1 MGKKSILIVEDD
13 AIVAIHLKNTLTG
26 FGFSITDPVATGEAA
41 IVAAAAN
48 LPDLILMD
56 IQLAGEMNGISAA
69 QYIRSAADIP
79 IVFLTSYSQDP
90 LPEQAKATAPYGYL
104 LKPVSPKELL
114 LTIEMVLNRHDLDRQ
129 IKESQE
135 ELMAIYESAPMI
147 MMMLDGET
155 KVRKVNRYATKFACQ
170 HEADMV
176 GMSCGDAMHCMYA
189 RDDLRGC
196 GFGPCCKEC
205 FILNVTQNTLKTG
218 FNCHQMEGHLIVDVG
233 GDRQSLVFL
242 VSTTKL
248 VVRNKPMA
256 LLCLQ
261 DITDRKE
268 MENALQKA
276 HDQLDQKVKERTSE
290 LVEVNEKLCQ
300 EIKERQRKEE
310 VLKSHLQLSE
320 LSSVGPLDDLLQNA
334 LEDAERLTGSK
345 IGFFHFLEEDQ
356 KTLSLQA
363 WSKSTLKTYCTTEGK
378 GRHYDVSE
386 AGVWVDCIDQRRPV
400 IHNNYK
406 SMSDRK
412 GLPPGH
418 VEIIREMVVPILRG
432 DQITAIIGVGNKEHD
447 YDSWDIETVSELA
460 NITWDIVLRK
470 QAEKKLFY
478 SEATL
483 TTIFDGI
490 SQPLIMLD
498 ANLKIERM
506 NNAAKDYYGLGCNQE
521 AIGKF
526 CFDAFQARSSPCM
539 GCERPFSIMRDFTG
553 VYERSGQID
562 SSRIEK
568 VFVDVVKDEKRAT
581 KATIIRISDIT
592 KARNTE
598 RQLIQSE
605 KLASLGLLIAGIA
618 HEVNNPNNFIYFN
631 VPILRAY
638 IQFLFPFAD
647 EHAAVNPELQVFGR
661 SYLAFKEDCF
671 KLLDNIE
678 HGSERINK
686 IVGNLKEFVRE
697 RGKGEKC
704 RVDIKQLMEKCV
716 SICQGRIKKAVKN
729 FEMIIPERCQVLVTD
744 PLAIEQVVVNLLVNA
759 VQAIDKE
766 NSWIKLTVIHQY
778 DSKGEFEIEV
788 SDNGCGI
795 DAATQKKIFDP
806 FFTTKAVGVGTGLGL
821 SISHRLVTELGGR
834 MEVQSEKG
842 KGSTFRI
849 TIG

>member
-1 MGKKSILIVEDD
+1 LKEKSILIVEDD
-13 AIVAIHLKNTLTG
+13 AIVAIHLKNILAGYGYSTTE
-26 FGFSITDPVATGEAA
+26 PVATGEAA
-41 IVAAAAN
+41 VAAVAADV
-48 LPDLILMD
+48 PDLILMD

-69 QYIRSAADIP
+69 QYIRSATDIP
-79 IVFLTSYSQDP
+79 IVFLTSYSQAP
-90 LPEQAKATAPYGYL
+90 LPEQAKAAAPYGYL

-114 LTIEMVLNRHDLDRQ
+114 LTVEMVLNRHDLDRQ

-155 KVRKVNRYATKFACQ
+155 RVRKVNRYAARFASR

-176 GMSCGDAMHCMYA
+176 GLSCGDAIHCMNA
-189 RDDLRGC
+189 LDDPRGC
-196 GFGPCCKEC
+196 GFGPGCKEC
-205 FILNVTQNTLKTG
+205 SIHSAAQDTLKTG
-218 FNCHQMEGHLIVDVG
+218 LNCHQREGHLIVDVG
-233 GDRQSLVFL
+233 GDRQNMVFL

-248 VVRNKPMA
+248 LVRNKPMA

-261 DITDRKE
+261 DITERKE

-276 HDQLDQKVKERTSE
+276 HDQLDQKVKERTAE
-290 LVEVNEKLCQ
+290 LVEVNRKLCQ
-300 EIKERQRKEE
+300 EIDERRRKEE

-320 LSSVGPLDDLLQNA
+320 LSSVGPLEDLMQNA

-363 WSKSTLKTYCTTEGK
+363 WSKSTLNTFCTTEGK
-378 GRHYDVSE
+378 GRHYDVNE

-400 IHNNYK
+400 IHNDYK
-406 SMSDRK
+406 SMPDRK

-418 VEIIREMVVPILRG
+418 AEITREMVVPIFRG
-432 DQITAIIGVGNKEHD
+432 DQITAILGVGNKEHD
-447 YDSWDIETVSELA
+447 YDSRDIETVSELA
-460 NITWDIVLRK
+460 NTTWDIVLRK
-470 QAEKKLFY
+470 RAERKLFS

-483 TTIFDGI
+483 ATIFDGI

-506 NNAAKDYYGLGCNQE
+506 NDAARDYYGLGSTQE
-521 AIGKF
+521 AVGKF
-526 CFDAFQARSSPCM
+526 CFDAFHARSSPCM
-539 GCERPFSIMRDFTG
+539 GCVRPFSIMRDFTG
-553 VYERSGQID
+553 AYERTGRID
-562 SSRIEK
+562 PSRIEK
-568 VFVDVVKDEKRAT
+568 VFVDVVKDEEGTT
-581 KATIIRISDIT
+581 KATIIRISDVT
-592 KARNTE
+592 KARHTE

-631 VPILRAY
+631 VPILRSY

-647 EHAAVNPELQVFGR
+647 EHAAVNPDLQVFGR
-661 SYLAFKEDCF
+661 SYSAFKEDCF

-678 HGSERINK
+678 HGSERINQ
-686 IVGNLKEFVRE
+686 IVGNLKEFARE

-704 RVDIKQLMEKCV
+704 RIDIKQLMEKCV
-716 SICQGRIKKAVKN
+716 SICQGRIKKAVKK

-766 NSWIKLTVIHQY
+766 NSWIKLTVVHQY
-778 DSKGEFEIEV
+778 DSEGKFEIEV
-788 SDNGCGI
+788 SDNGCGM

-806 FFTTKAVGVGTGLGL
+806 FFTTKAVGAGTGLGL